1 MPNGARIR
9 ITRVI
14 ADAELAEQV
23 VPKMRNLINAVHRR
37 AALVVPKRTWNL
49 HDTLT
54 TGVEVEGSRVVATLG
69 VGGPTDAAPDGARY
83 WDHVERGTSKAPA
96 QPYMRPALM
105 QSKARDLNDEG
116 APPSARGG
124 R

>member
-9 ITRVI
+9 ITRIV
-14 ADAELAEQV
+14 DDGELARQV
-23 VPKMRNLINAVHRR
+23 EPKMRNLINALHRR
-37 AALVVPKRTWNL
+37 ASRLVPKRTWNL

-83 WDHVERGTSKAPA
+83 WDHVERGTSRAAA